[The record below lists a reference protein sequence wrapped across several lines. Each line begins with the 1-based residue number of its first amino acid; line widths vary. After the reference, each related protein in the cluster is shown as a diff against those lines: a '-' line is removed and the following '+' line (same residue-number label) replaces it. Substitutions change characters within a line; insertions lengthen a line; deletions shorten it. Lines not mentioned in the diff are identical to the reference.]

1 MFTRVAKI
9 EKLMVFSSLF
19 FHVLYKIC
27 EGDTNENMK
36 S

>member
-9 EKLMVFSSLF
+9 EKLMVLSSSF

-27 EGDTNENMK
+27 EGDINENMK